1 MDHIVITGAQG
12 FVGQALARRLLATAW
27 TAAPCNGSP

>member
-12 FVGQALARRLLATAW
+12 FVGQALARRLLAHGLDGR
-27 TAAPCNGSP
+27 PV